1 MMLAHIVMYYDVQ
14 ALPER
19 PPNQWLGTAI
29 VPPMKA
35 KLSIKRKAGTM
46 KKN

>member
-1 MMLAHIVMYYDVQ
+1 MMLAHIVMYYDVK

-35 KLSIKRKAGTM
+35 KIQIKRRAAKV
-46 KKN
+46 